1 MSRQPRPGHYPAEL
15 RERAVRLVR
24 EGEAAYGSE
33 WEAICAVAEMLGP
46 TAETMRKW
54 VRRAEVDAG
63 ERPGLK
69 TEERERL
76 KQLERENFE
85 LRRANEIL
93 RSASLSSRPSSTV
106 AAGRDR
112 LHRRSPGPLRGRADL
127 YHAAV
132 RPVDLLVREAPPG
145 R

>member
-1 MSRQPRPGHYPAEL
+1 MSRQGRPGQYPAEL

-33 WEAICAVAEMLGP
+33 WEAICPVAEMLVP
-46 TAETMRKW
+46 TAETVRKW

-93 RSASLSSRPSSTV
+93 RSASLFLAT
-106 AAGRDR
+106 ALDGR
-112 LHRRSPGPLRGRADL
+112 RRT
-127 YHAAV
+127 
-132 RPVDLLVREAPPG
+132 
-145 R
+145 

>member
-1 MSRQPRPGHYPAEL
+1 MSRQGRPGQYPAEL
-15 RERAVRLVR
+15 RERAVRLVC

-46 TAETMRKW
+46 TAETVRKW

-76 KQLERENFE
+76 KRLERGNFE
-85 LRRANEIL
+85 LRRAK
-93 RSASLSSRPSSTV
+93 RF
-106 AAGRDR
+106 
-112 LHRRSPGPLRGRADL
+112 RRSPSFFFAPGLEGR
-127 YHAAV
+127 
-132 RPVDLLVREAPPG
+132 RRT
-145 R
+145 

>member
-1 MSRQPRPGHYPAEL
+1 MSRQRRPGHCPAEL

-24 EGEAAYGSE
+24 EGEAAYGSQ

-46 TAETMRKW
+46 TAETVRKW

-63 ERPGLK
+63 ERPVLK

-93 RSASLSSRPSSTV
+93 RSASLFF
-106 AAGRDR
+106 
-112 LHRRSPGPLRGRADL
+112 GP
-127 YHAAV
+127 V
-132 RPVDLLVREAPPG
+132 SVSV
-145 R
+145 

>member
-1 MSRQPRPGHYPAEL
+1 MSRQGRPGQYPAEL
-15 RERAVRLVR
+15 RERAVRLVC

-33 WEAICAVAEMLGP
+33 GEAICAGPKWWGP
-46 TAETMRKW
+46 TAETVRKW

-85 LRRANEIL
+85 LRPANEIL
-93 RSASLSSRPSSTV
+93 RSAPFFF
-106 AAGRDR
+106 
-112 LHRRSPGPLRGRADL
+112 P
-127 YHAAV
+127 
-132 RPVDLLVREAPPG
+132 
-145 R
+145 

>member
-1 MSRQPRPGHYPAEL
+1 MSRQGRPGQYPAEL

-46 TAETMRKW
+46 TAETVRKW

-63 ERPGLK
+63 ERLGLK

-93 RSASLSSRPSSTV
+93 RSASLFFATELD
-106 AAGRDR
+106 GR
-112 LHRRSPGPLRGRADL
+112 RRT
-127 YHAAV
+127 
-132 RPVDLLVREAPPG
+132 
-145 R
+145 

>member
-1 MSRQPRPGHYPAEL
+1 MSRQRRPGHCPAEL

-24 EGEAAYGSE
+24 EGEAAYGSQ

-46 TAETMRKW
+46 TAETVRKW

-85 LRRANEIL
+85 LRRGNEIL
-93 RSASLSSRPSSTV
+93 RSASLFF
-106 AAGRDR
+106 
-112 LHRRSPGPLRGRADL
+112 RACQRFCVS
-127 YHAAV
+127 A
-132 RPVDLLVREAPPG
+132 
-145 R
+145 

>member
-1 MSRQPRPGHYPAEL
+1 M
-15 RERAVRLVR
+15 VR

-33 WEAICAVAEMLGP
+33 WGAICAVAEMLGP
-46 TAETMRKW
+46 AAKTVRKW

-69 TEERERL
+69 PEERERL

-93 RSASLSSRPSSTV
+93 RSASLFFATIGLASKCRAELSRWRSRFRPDHADGHSPAV
-106 AAGRDR
+106 ATIRLAPDARQIGR
-112 LHRRSPGPLRGRADL
+112 PGGGTQVIEGDT
-127 YHAAV
+127 
-132 RPVDLLVREAPPG
+132 LLG
-145 R
+145 

>member
-1 MSRQPRPGHYPAEL
+1 MDL
-15 RERAVRLVR
+15 RWRRIQEPVSIGRTRFGSFASVVRLVR

-46 TAETMRKW
+46 TAETVRKW

-93 RSASLSSRPSSTV
+93 RSASRFFATELD
-106 AAGRDR
+106 GR
-112 LHRRSPGPLRGRADL
+112 RRT
-127 YHAAV
+127 
-132 RPVDLLVREAPPG
+132 
-145 R
+145 